1 MLPRARRTA
10 NPGCAAIPECLEGS
24 LWRWEQ
30 NGKRR
35 KYEGQAANQS
45 TEKNPLI
52 FAEEQRQPRRDGPV
66 CCRSNCRAGGAVM
79 LRPRICYVLS
89 LLRIHNPD
97 CKHCAAH
104 LICGNELRKRLEELN
119 EPRQAISDRFPDAG
133 GIAVNVKTKNSHG
146 VRAVQLPATMLQSV
160 KQRNAA

>member
-1 MLPRARRTA
+1 MGEFALDQ
-10 NPGCAAIPECLEGS
+10 IVGS
-24 LWRWEQ
+24 
-30 NGKRR
+30 
-35 KYEGQAANQS
+35 
-45 TEKNPLI
+45 
-52 FAEEQRQPRRDGPV
+52 
-66 CCRSNCRAGGAVM
+66 GGAVM

-97 CKHCAAH
+97 CRHCAAH

-119 EPRQAISDRFPDAG
+119 ERMQAISG

-146 VRAVQLPATMLQSV
+146 VRVDQLPATMLQSV